1 MRRRPST
8 TTLVLLLASSSL
20 LLGAC
25 SADEPPA
32 TSAAVSATPEA
43 TTTDVTTRTVLDDVG
58 REVVVPEYPQR
69 VAVLNEEILDAA
81 LILGIEPVGISLGR
95 HQRTAAAYLQDRKPE
110 LTYVVNAGLPDSPD
124 IGAVLIAEPDLVVTG
139 DATAP
144 DVLAGLEAVAPTFV
158 ARDDAGWAEMLRAVG
173 VAVGREDQAE
183 TWIGGYEWRTEGAR
197 TVIAEAGNAGR
208 SVTLALWTED
218 GPVVLDASSFA
229 GGVAA
234 SVGLTVTAR
243 PATAEGAPA
252 ADGLPGPVT
261 PAAELP
267 ASDWLFVFAFDALGP
282 DGEALDAAMESSA
295 VRALPAVAAGH
306 VSVVDGS
313 AWATRGGPAAAH
325 LVLDGLLAAFGA

>member
-1 MRRRPST
+1 MRRRPAP
-8 TTLVLLLASSSL
+8 TTLALLLVSSSL

-32 TSAAVSATPEA
+32 TSAAVSASPE
-43 TTTDVTTRTVLDDVG
+43 TTTADLTTRTVLDDVG

-69 VAVLNEEILDAA
+69 VATLNEEILDAA
-81 LILGIEPVGISLGR
+81 LILGVEPVGISLGR

-110 LTYVVNAGLPDSPD
+110 LTYLVNAGLPDSPD
-124 IGAVLIAEPDLVVTG
+124 VGAVLIAEPDLVVTG

-144 DVLAGLEAVAPTFV
+144 DVLAGLEAIAPTFV
-158 ARDDAGWAEMLRAVG
+158 ARDDAGWPEMLRAVG

-183 TWIGGYEWRTEGAR
+183 TWIGGYEWRTQGAR

-208 SVTLALWTED
+208 SVTLALWTEH

-229 GGVAA
+229 GGVAE

-243 PATAEGAPA
+243 PATAAAP

-261 PAAELP
+261 PVAELP

-282 DGEALDAAMESSA
+282 DGEALDAAMESAA